1 MSSISQRVL
10 QLIDILEVKRKPFAD
25 KIGITP
31 QTISGWIHRQSGPN
45 FETIQAILNAYP
57 SVDARWLIT
66 GEGKPLLQTIETSVS
81 EPMIPYYRQ
90 FDKDRFNLY
99 DLFETVADLSARIKA
114 LEKRLSR
121 VEKKE

>member
-25 KIGITP
+25 KIGITT

-45 FETIQAILNAYP
+45 FETIQAILTAYP
-57 SVDARWLIT
+57 RINARWLIT
-66 GEGKPLLQTIETSVS
+66 GDGKPLLQNNEAMVA
-81 EPMIPYYRQ
+81 EPEAPYYKL
-90 FDKDRFNLY
+90 DKDRYNLY
-99 DLFETVADLSARIKA
+99 HLFETIDDLSAMVKA

-121 VEKKE
+121 VEKREE